1 MPSVTEEASNL
12 QRKEETDREKG
23 IRLHSRIKHFL
34 EKVQERPAH
43 EILDQYRGTT
53 PEFDQFLSFYQ
64 TFCIGKKWK
73 VARVGNQLAVEYSVV
88 GRTGEGER
96 LLQGRIDAIFMDPSN
111 KCILVDWKRSCTR
124 EGKYFS
130 RSKHQLN
137 LYESIL
143 RDEPYH
149 CTIAK
154 KMIVNLHPN
163 LTEYEIIPVPIE
175 TGGAACSAGPGRTN
189 EQRLV
194 DIIEKMVGIQEK
206 YVESTFGDNR
216 PRGNESFAQR
226 SRCTIL

>member
-34 EKVQERPAH
+34 EKVQERPVH
-43 EILDQYRGTT
+43 EILEQYRGTT

-64 TFCIGKKWK
+64 TFCVGKKWK

-111 KCILVDWKRSCTR
+111 KYILVDWKRSCTR

-130 RSKHQLN
+130 RSNHQLN

-143 RDEPYH
+143 QDEPYH

-154 KMIVNLHPN
+154 KMIV
-163 LTEYEIIPVPIE
+163 LT
-175 TGGAACSAGPGRTN
+175 
-189 EQRLV
+189 
-194 DIIEKMVGIQEK
+194 
-206 YVESTFGDNR
+206 
-216 PRGNESFAQR
+216 
-226 SRCTIL
+226 